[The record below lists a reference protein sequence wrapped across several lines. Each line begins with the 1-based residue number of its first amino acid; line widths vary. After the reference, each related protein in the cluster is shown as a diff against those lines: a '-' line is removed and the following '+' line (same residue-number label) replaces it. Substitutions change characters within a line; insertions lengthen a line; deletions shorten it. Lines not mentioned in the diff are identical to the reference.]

1 MARTLH
7 FRGVLGTE
15 SGEHGAGTTVVPV
28 VRIGADMKSLD
39 VGRPGA
45 DDAAFVVGDGPNDLG
60 FAAFVHRAHY
70 PAPSRVFHA
79 YTSPNDGTLSVVAAS
94 ETTAGQGN
102 SFDVQSGYV
111 AFDRGMPVPTPAG
124 GAAAAAD
131 LLGPTE
137 VLPPGA
143 LLELPPD
150 ALPDESTL
158 DVRLEDCNG
167 DRLLEHVAVPRGPGI
182 RVVLRARPT
191 RLRGPRAHV
200 GPSD

>member
-1 MARTLH
+1 MLT
-7 FRGVLGTE
+7 FVLP
-15 SGEHGAGTTVVPV
+15 A
-28 VRIGADMKSLD
+28 L
-39 VGRPGA
+39 
-45 DDAAFVVGDGPNDLG
+45 LG
-60 FAAFVHRAHY
+60 C
-70 PAPSRVFHA
+70 
-79 YTSPNDGTLSVVAAS
+79 AAS
-94 ETTAGQGN
+94 LANTVEADEAPGLRVHNATGGEVVCHVRVGT
-102 SFDVQSGYV
+102 
-111 AFDRGMPVPTPAG
+111 AG

-143 LLELPPD
+143 LLELPPA

-167 DRLLEHVAVPRGPGI
+167 ARLLEHVAVPRGPGI